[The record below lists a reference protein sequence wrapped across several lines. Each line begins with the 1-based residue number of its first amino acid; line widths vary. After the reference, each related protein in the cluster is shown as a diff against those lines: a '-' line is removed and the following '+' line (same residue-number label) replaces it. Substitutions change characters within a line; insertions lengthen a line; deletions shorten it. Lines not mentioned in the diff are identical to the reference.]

1 MACLWML
8 TLHHLNFESNQIII
22 LMKKLLSFIT
32 VFALFASMSFAQD
45 APVAT
50 PAATEGG
57 PKMQFEATEM
67 DYGTIDQGSD
77 PLRVFKFTN
86 VGDEPLIISK
96 AKGSCGCTVP
106 RYAKEPILPGETSE
120 IEVRY
125 DTNRIGPFQK
135 TVTLTTNEAKPTH
148 TLKIKG
154 KVNPKPVEESVPA
167 SNSGFG
173 N

>member
-1 MACLWML
+1 
-8 TLHHLNFESNQIII
+8 
-22 LMKKLLSFIT
+22 MKKLLSFVT
-32 VFALFASMSFAQD
+32 VFALFATVTFAQKD
-45 APVAT
+45 ATT

-57 PKMQFEATEM
+57 PMMDFEVTEV

-77 PLRVFKFTN
+77 PLRVFKFSNT
-86 VGDEPLIISK
+86 GDEPLIISK

-106 RYAKEPILPGETSE
+106 KYPQEPILPGETAE

-135 TVTLTTNEAKPTH
+135 TVTLTTNEASSTH

-154 KVNPKPVEESVPA
+154 KVNPKPTEESVPA
-167 SNSGFG
+167 SNGGFG
-173 N
+173 NN